1 MPASP
6 FDKCFSVKDLLILFC
21 TYDLSQADLCALAST
36 RKCYYDCIMSLLI
49 RNLRLKDFTR
59 VTPLSLLFKRCP
71 TFAEACQ
78 SIQICETVEKSPD
91 VSIYSQF
98 INNGQVPVPQN
109 VEELFPSQH
118 AGSRD
123 RRPRSYPA
131 MHDDLA
137 VMLETI
143 AQYNAQVVQP
153 RLNDPEAEYLGFRK
167 FSWVNREKEEIIR
180 SERIAKALSG
190 ISSNLKC
197 LQLTIH
203 KWELSFWVSF
213 AYRTMPCNI

>member
-1 MPASP
+1 
-6 FDKCFSVKDLLILFC
+6 
-21 TYDLSQADLCALAST
+21 
-36 RKCYYDCIMSLLI
+36 
-49 RNLRLKDFTR
+49 
-59 VTPLSLLFKRCP
+59 
-71 TFAEACQ
+71 
-78 SIQICETVEKSPD
+78 
-91 VSIYSQF
+91 
-98 INNGQVPVPQN
+98 
-109 VEELFPSQH
+109 
-118 AGSRD
+118 
-123 RRPRSYPA
+123 

-153 RLNDPEAEYLGFRK
+153 RLNDPEVEYLGFRK

-213 AYRTMPCNI
+213 AYRSMSHNT